1 MKKFRQGFSLI
12 ELTIV
17 LAIAGLII
25 SLVFVAA
32 SAAQRNGRDT
42 TRRADTQKLATAIE
56 QWAANNNGALPKD
69 GGELSGLS
77 TTGYIDATKFKDP
90 ATGAMYSLGFITP
103 AQAVPEPPFW
113 NFGMGRIYYVYDAS
127 NPTTYQL
134 ITKLESGKYTYAP

>member
-1 MKKFRQGFSLI
+1 MKKLRQGFSLI
-12 ELTIV
+12 ELMIV

-69 GGELSGLS
+69 GGELNSLKTSGYL
-77 TTGYIDATKFKDP
+77 DVTKFKDP
-90 ATGAMYSLGFITP
+90 KTGVVYNFGIFTSVSGAKSN
-103 AQAVPEPPFW
+103 PFW
-113 NFGMGRIYYVYDAS
+113 GFDGNMYYIYDPAS
-127 NPTTYQL
+127 PNTYKL
-134 ITKLESGKYTYAP
+134 VTKLESGSYEYTP

>member
-1 MKKFRQGFSLI
+1 MKRFRAGFTLV

-69 GGELSGLS
+69 GLELNRLK
-77 TTGYIDATKFKDP
+77 TDGYIDVAKFKDP
-90 ATGAMYSLGFITP
+90 KTGSVYNFGLFATVAAAKSNPFWTWDGNMYYIYDSTNPNSYSL
-103 AQAVPEPPFW
+103 
-113 NFGMGRIYYVYDAS
+113 
-127 NPTTYQL
+127 L
-134 ITKLESGKYTYAP
+134 TKLESGEYNYTP